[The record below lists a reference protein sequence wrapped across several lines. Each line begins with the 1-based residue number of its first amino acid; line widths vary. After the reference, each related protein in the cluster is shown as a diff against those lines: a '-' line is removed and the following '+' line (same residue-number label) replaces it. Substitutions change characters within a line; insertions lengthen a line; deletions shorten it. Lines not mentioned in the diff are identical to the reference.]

1 MKAKNYKFKP
11 YYMMRPHLW
20 REPIKSIDLRTA
32 ISSQWS
38 YAYIRIPKAANST
51 IIRTLQ
57 NNFPDKQ
64 ITSKSIGD
72 IKKQYLH
79 FSDLGLWNVLWLPRQ
94 LFIFTVVRNPY
105 SRILSAYLNKVA
117 SQHTTEHINHAG
129 VIAPHDDGNLSFRA
143 FCRYLAAG
151 GEYENP
157 HWMRQ
162 SRILGVSD
170 RIDYIGKVE
179 SLEEDLDKIVKRIA
193 PESKLMVER
202 QGQQTNASDKLKEY
216 YDPECRE
223 IVEDVYARDFQYLG
237 YEKKIT

>member
-1 MKAKNYKFKP
+1 MKAKNYKFNP
-11 YYMMRPHLW
+11 YYLIRPKLW
-20 REPIKSIDLRTA
+20 KEPIKPIDLRTA
-32 ISSQWS
+32 VSTQWG

-57 NNFPDKQ
+57 NNFPDQQ
-64 ITSKSIGD
+64 ITAESIGD

-79 FSDLGLWNVLWLPRQ
+79 FSNFGLREAIFLPRK

-117 SQHTTEHINHAG
+117 AQHTTEHINHAE
-129 VIAPHDDGNLSFRA
+129 VIAPHDNGELSFTA
-143 FCRYLAAG
+143 FCRYLATG

-162 SRILGVSD
+162 SRILGISD

-179 SLEEDLDKIVKRIA
+179 TLEEDLEKIVARIA
-193 PESKLMVER
+193 PGTKLNIER
-202 QGQQTNASDKLKEY
+202 KGQQTNASEKLRAY
-216 YDPECRE
+216 YKPECRQ
-223 IVEDVYARDFQYLG
+223 IVEEIYDQDFRDLNYAKEL
-237 YEKKIT
+237 